1 LENINTLNIQSNQ
14 GTVGDPAA
22 TTTINAF
29 NTGNRS
35 LTVNVADGGTAR
47 NLTIAAPT
55 LPDGPEAPRIVING
69 GNNFNLAANIDQLE
83 LPPALTGFTL
93 PVPGA
98 AANRWSNL
106 LNSFGADRF
115 TARLTATGTDGN
127 DILSGGSGNDT
138 LNGGAGND
146 ILNGGG
152 GNDTLNAGSG
162 NNILIGGV
170 GNDIFNGGA
179 GNDIL
184 IGDGGRDTF
193 TGGAGANTFV
203 YRAAADSTAQTLTGA
218 TTFDVITDF
227 KQGTDRIDLRAM
239 GTTAGQFVAADNGA
253 QAAVNRAFGTGVD
266 LNVEANFR
274 TIVDAAAGAIGN
286 DRFSAFQ
293 LAGNTYILG
302 TGGAAGTA
310 DDLFIQLTG
319 NVALTATDFT
329 LA

>member
-1 LENINTLNIQSNQ
+1 
-14 GTVGDPAA
+14 
-22 TTTINAF
+22 
-29 NTGNRS
+29 

-69 GNNFNLAANIDQLE
+69 GNAFNLAANIDALE

-93 PVPGA
+93 QAGA
-98 AANRWSNL
+98 AGNRWRGL
-106 LNSFGADRF
+106 LTSFGADLF
-115 TARLTATGTDGN
+115 TGRLTATGTDGN

-152 GNDTLNAGSG
+152 GNDTLNAGDG
-162 NNILIGGV
+162 NNILIGGA

-203 YRAAADSTAQTLTGA
+203 YRAAADSTAGTLTGA
-218 TTFDVITDF
+218 NTTFDVITDF
-227 KQGTDRIDLRAM
+227 KQGTDRIDLRAT
-239 GTTAGQFVAADNGA
+239 GTTAGQFVAIAGV
-253 QAAVNRAFGTGVD
+253 QAAVNPAFQATPV
-266 LNVEANFR
+266 LTVEANFR
-274 TIVDAAAGAIGN
+274 NIVNAAATGINGEN
-286 DRFSAFQ
+286 RFSAFE

-302 TGGAAGTA
+302 TGGVPGANDAGTA

-319 NVALTATDFT
+319 NFTLTAADFIF
-329 LA
+329 A